1 MNEYKT
7 NIGDKEV
14 IVKMDD
20 LASQANGSIL
30 VSMGGTTVMATAVMS
45 KDNIEGLDYFPLM
58 VFFEEKFYAV
68 GKILGSRFMRREG
81 RPSDEGTLNSRLI
94 DRTIRPLFPKG
105 LKREVEVIV
114 SCLTFDQENDPD
126 VIAVLAASLALGI
139 SDIPWNGPV
148 APIRVNNNGT
158 LNPTYAEREEQDFE
172 IFVTGVNG
180 KKELLCNMI
189 EAEAKQ
195 NQEKEIF
202 DAFAIAYNNFKSIL
216 DFQEMI
222 IEKEGKTKMDFV
234 PDSFPEV
241 DEKLNKEF
249 AKKLEDT
256 LMTKHSVKEKSSMIL
271 LEKEI
276 KEFAKEEF
284 GDDKVGYSK
293 DWIETKLKKIFTSNV
308 LEKEQRPDGRKIDEV
323 RDISAKV
330 GVLPRVHGTG
340 VFMRGYTK
348 AMAVVT
354 LGGPGDKKLVDGMEV
369 SGKQRFMH
377 HYNFPP
383 YSVGEVRPLR
393 GPGRREIGHGAL
405 AEKALISLL
414 PSESEFPYTIRVV
427 TEIMS
432 SNGSTSMASVS
443 ASSLALMDAGV
454 PVKGLATG
462 IAIGLAS
469 NDDSY
474 KLLTDIQGAEDHYGQ
489 MDFKVAG
496 TKDGITA
503 IQMDIKIDGITL
515 KMVEEGLDKA
525 KVAREHILGIIS
537 QTISE
542 PRKELS
548 PFVPKIYQTMIDPAK
563 IGMVIGSGGKTINE
577 LMEEFDVTIDI
588 EDDGSVFVTSV
599 DATSG
604 DKAIEKIN
612 AIVKDIEIGEIY
624 EGKVTKILDFGA
636 VVQLAP
642 GKDGMVHISELAD
655 SHVKKVEDIVK
666 LGDIIKVKVISKD
679 RGRVSLSKKQAI
691 PKEK

>member
-1 MNEYKT
+1 MQK
-7 NIGDKEV
+7 
-14 IVKMDD
+14 
-20 LASQANGSIL
+20 
-30 VSMGGTTVMATAVMS
+30 
-45 KDNIEGLDYFPLM
+45 
-58 VFFEEKFYAV
+58 
-68 GKILGSRFMRREG
+68 
-81 RPSDEGTLNSRLI
+81 PS
-94 DRTIRPLFPKG
+94 
-105 LKREVEVIV
+105 VE
-114 SCLTFDQENDPD
+114 
-126 VIAVLAASLALGI
+126 
-139 SDIPWNGPV
+139 
-148 APIRVNNNGT
+148 
-158 LNPTYAEREEQDFE
+158 
-172 IFVTGVNG
+172 
-180 KKELLCNMI
+180 
-189 EAEAKQ
+189 
-195 NQEKEIF
+195 
-202 DAFAIAYNNFKSIL
+202 
-216 DFQEMI
+216 
-222 IEKEGKTKMDFV
+222 
-234 PDSFPEV
+234 
-241 DEKLNKEF
+241 NK
-249 AKKLEDT
+249 AG
-256 LMTKHSVKEKSSMIL
+256 MML

-284 GDDKVGYSK
+284 GDDRISYSK
-293 DWIETKLKKIFTSNV
+293 DWIETKLKKIFTSNI
-308 LEKEQRPDGRKIDEV
+308 LEKEQRPDGRKIDEI
-323 RDISAKV
+323 RDISSRV
-330 GVLPRVHGTG
+330 GILPRVHGTG

-414 PSESEFPYTIRVV
+414 PSESEFPYTIRIV

-443 ASSLALMDAGV
+443 AGSLALMDAGV

-469 NDDSY
+469 NDDNY

-515 KMVEEGLDKA
+515 KMVEEGLDRA
-525 KVAREHILGIIS
+525 KIAREHILSIIS
-537 QTISE
+537 QTISG

-577 LMEEFDVTIDI
+577 LMEEFNVTIDI
-588 EDDGSVFVTSV
+588 EDDGSVFVTSI

-604 DKAIEKIN
+604 DKTIKKIN

-642 GKDGMVHISELAD
+642 GKDGMIHISELED

-679 RGRVSLSKKQAI
+679 RGRISLSKKQAT

>member
-588 EDDGSVFVTSV
+588 EDDGSVFVTSI

-679 RGRVSLSKKQAI
+679 RGRVSLSKKQAT

>member
-525 KVAREHILGIIS
+525 KVAREHILSIIS

-679 RGRVSLSKKQAI
+679 RGRVSLSKKQAT

>member
-525 KVAREHILGIIS
+525 KVAREHVLGIIS

-679 RGRVSLSKKQAI
+679 RGRVSLSKKQAT

>member
-1 MNEYKT
+1 MKEYKT
-7 NIGDKEV
+7 NIGDKEI

-20 LASQANGSIL
+20 LASQTNGSVL

-81 RPSDEGTLNSRLI
+81 RPSDNGTLNSRLV
-94 DRTIRPLFPKG
+94 DRTIRPLFPAG
-105 LKREVEVIV
+105 LKREVQVV
-114 SCLTFDQENDPD
+114 TSCLTFDEENDPD
-126 VIAVLAASLALGI
+126 VIAVLAASLALGV

-148 APIRVNNNGT
+148 APIRINNNGV
-158 LNPTYAEREEQDFE
+158 LNPTYKEREDQDFE

-180 KKELLCNMI
+180 EKEPLCNMI
-189 EAEAKQ
+189 ESEAKQ

-202 DAFAIAYNNFKSIL
+202 NAFAIAFSNFKSII

-222 IEKEGKTKMDFV
+222 IKENGKTKIEFV
-234 PDSFPEV
+234 PDSFPEI
-241 DEKLNKEF
+241 DERLSQEF
-249 AKKLEDT
+249 SDKLEAT
-256 LMTKHSVKEKSSMIL
+256 LMTKHAVEEKASMIL

-284 GDDKVGYSK
+284 GDDKVGYCK
-293 DWIETKLKKIFTSNV
+293 DWIEKKLKNIFISNV
-308 LEKEQRPDGRKIDEV
+308 LQKEQRPDGRKIDQV
-323 RDISAKV
+323 REISARV

-354 LGGPGDKKLVDGMEV
+354 LGGPGDKKLVEGMEV
-369 SGKQRFMH
+369 SEKQRFMH

-443 ASSLALMDAGV
+443 AGSLALMDAGV

-462 IAIGLAS
+462 IAVGLAS
-469 NDDSY
+469 DENGY
-474 KLLTDIQGAEDHYGQ
+474 KLLTDIQGPEDHYGQ

-515 KMVEEGLDKA
+515 KMVEESLDRA
-525 KVAREHILGIIS
+525 KIAREHILGIIS
-537 QTISE
+537 QAISE

-577 LMEEFDVTIDI
+577 LMEEFNVTIDV
-588 EDDGSVFVTSV
+588 EDDGSIFVTSV
-599 DATSG
+599 DNDSG
-604 DKAIEKIN
+604 NRAIEKIN

-624 EGKVTKILDFGA
+624 EGKITKVLDFGA
-636 VVQLAP
+636 VVQLLP

-655 SHVKKVEDIVK
+655 THVKKVEDIVK

-679 RGRVSLSKKQAI
+679 RGRVGLSRKQAM

>member
-679 RGRVSLSKKQAI
+679 RGRVSLSKKQAT

>member
-525 KVAREHILGIIS
+525 KVAREHVLGIIS

-666 LGDIIKVKVISKD
+666 LGDIIKVKVILKD
-679 RGRVSLSKKQAI
+679 RGRVSLSKKQAT